1 MLSIDYACQFDGLCM
16 KTDGCVPK
24 PFASLELENVNVFT
38 SSLLGGKNIR
48 FGDQAGGDNVRF
60 GCWVKVISLFTNAV
74 EVSIIRDFK
83 RGVASPYIFI
93 N

>member
-1 MLSIDYACQFDGLCM
+1 M

-24 PFASLELENVNVFT
+24 PFASLESENVNGFT

-48 FGDQAGGDNVRF
+48 FGDQAGCDNIRF
-60 GCWVKVISLFTNAV
+60 GCWVEVISLFTNAV
-74 EVSIIRDFK
+74 DQWFKLKVLTSSSFSIIRGFK
-83 RGVASPYIFI
+83 CGVGSPYICI

>member
-1 MLSIDYACQFDGLCM
+1 M

-24 PFASLELENVNVFT
+24 PFASLELENVNGFT

-74 EVSIIRDFK
+74 DQWFKLKVLISSSVSIIRGFK

-93 N
+93 D